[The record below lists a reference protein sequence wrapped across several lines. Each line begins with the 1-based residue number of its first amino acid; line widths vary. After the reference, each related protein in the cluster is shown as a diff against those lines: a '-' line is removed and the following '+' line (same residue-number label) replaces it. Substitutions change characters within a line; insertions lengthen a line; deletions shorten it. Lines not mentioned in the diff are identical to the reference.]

1 MFICLEYYTNKKS
14 MINTFKTFDDISFYK
29 QKKCVLCCDDFNS
42 DVFILPCKHVFDLQC
57 FMTYVKFNYL
67 EKKNKGSESE
77 FAILCPICKVGKVE
91 SNTLDLF
98 KKYKLILD
106 MRLLIMKKY
115 NILEQLAY
123 ERDNTDIHNRFDS
136 TKCNTKRKIHALK
149 NYHTTSTT

>member
-1 MFICLEYYTNKKS
+1 MFSIYKL
-14 MINTFKTFDDISFYK
+14 FK
-29 QKKCVLCCDDFNS
+29 KKCALCCDDFNS

-115 NILEQLAY
+115 NILEQLSY
-123 ERDNTDIHNRFDS
+123 ERDNIGIDLIPPS
-136 TKCNTKRKIHALK
+136 A
-149 NYHTTSTT
+149 TTNEKYTR